1 MQVIKDK
8 IRYIGVD
15 DENLDLF
22 EGQYP
27 VPKGISYNSYIIEDD
42 RIAIVDAVDLR
53 RKDQW
58 LSNLADALCGRKPD
72 YLIVQHLE
80 PDHSGSVAAVM
91 DMYPEM
97 KVVLSPKAAEML
109 PAFFED
115 IELTGRT
122 VVVRDGEELEL
133 GEHVLRF
140 FAAPMVHWPEVI
152 MTLDVT
158 AGVLFSADAFGTFA
172 TPSSTEPW
180 DDEARRYYCNIVGK
194 YGPAVQAV
202 MKKLAGQVFDVIAP
216 LHGPVLADNLAHY
229 LDLYSKWSRYVPE
242 TKGVLVAYASVYGGT
257 ADAARRIATALRGAG
272 AGDVVLFDLCRR
284 DVSYAVAEAF
294 RLSAMVLCSVTYDAR
309 LFPAMEIFISHI
321 ASKNLRN
328 RTVALVENGSWAP
341 IAAKLMRDELAKMN
355 NIAVVEPTLTI
366 HSRLHTSDI
375 SALNS
380 LVNSLVEL
388 AF

>member
-8 IRYIGVD
+8 IRYTGVD

-58 LSNLADALCGRKPD
+58 LSNLAAALCGRKPD

-91 DMYPEM
+91 GMYPEM

-115 IELTGRT
+115 IDLTGRT
-122 VVVRDGEELEL
+122 VAVRDGEELDL

-202 MKKLAGQVFDVIAP
+202 MKKLAGQEFDVIAP

-257 ADAARRIATALRGAG
+257 ADAARRIATALREQG

-309 LFPAMEIFISHI
+309 LFPAMESFISHM

-355 NIAVVEPTLTI
+355 NIAVVEPALTI
-366 HSRLHTSDI
+366 HSRLHISDI

-380 LVNSLVEL
+380 LVNSLVGL

>member
-42 RIAIVDAVDLR
+42 KIAIVDAVDLR

-58 LSNLADALCGRKPD
+58 LSNLADALCGRKTD

-91 DMYPEM
+91 GMYPEM

-257 ADAARRIATALRGAG
+257 ADAARRIATALREAG

-294 RLSAMVLCSVTYDAR
+294 RLSAMVLCSVTYDAC
-309 LFPAMEIFISHI
+309 LYPAMENFISHI

-341 IAAKLMRDELAKMN
+341 IAAKLMRDEFAKMN
-355 NIAVVEPTLTI
+355 NIAIVEPTLTI

>member
-27 VPKGISYNSYIIEDD
+27 VPKGISYNSYIIEDE

-58 LSNLADALCGRKPD
+58 FSNLAAALCGRKPD

-91 DMYPEM
+91 GMYPDM

-202 MKKLAGQVFDVIAP
+202 MKKLAGQIFDVIAP

-257 ADAARRIATALRGAG
+257 ADAARRIATALREAG

-309 LFPAMEIFISHI
+309 LYPAMEIFISHI

>member
-27 VPKGISYNSYIIEDD
+27 VPKGISYNSYIIEDE

-91 DMYPEM
+91 GMYPEM

-115 IELTGRT
+115 IDLTGRT
-122 VVVRDGEELEL
+122 VVVRDGEELSL
-133 GEHVLRF
+133 GAHVLRF
-140 FAAPMVHWPEVI
+140 FAAPMVHWPEVV

-257 ADAARRIATALRGAG
+257 ADAARRIATALREAG

-284 DVSYAVAEAF
+284 DVSYAVAEVF

-309 LFPAMEIFISHI
+309 LYPAMEIFISHI

-341 IAAKLMRDELAKMN
+341 IAAKLMRDELAKMS
-355 NIAVVEPTLTI
+355 NITIVDPTLTI
-366 HSRLHTSDI
+366 RSRLHTADT
-375 SALNS
+375 SALNL